1 MYLSILNHKSCIGSR
16 LFFSNYKRNLTFLN
30 TFVVFFSF
38 TGNVCT
44 FKYSHL
50 IEPGVE
56 GHKVASQVLNDY

>member
-1 MYLSILNHKSCIGSR
+1 M
-16 LFFSNYKRNLTFLN
+16 FFSNYKRNLTFLN